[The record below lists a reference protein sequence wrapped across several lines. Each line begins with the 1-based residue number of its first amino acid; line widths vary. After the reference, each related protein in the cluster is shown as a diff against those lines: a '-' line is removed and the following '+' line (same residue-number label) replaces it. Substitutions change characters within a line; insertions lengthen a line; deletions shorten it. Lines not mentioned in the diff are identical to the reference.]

1 MTDIVEVTDDG
12 LVLVDNNT
20 PTNIVREVDF
30 QIVEVIGAG
39 PPGPPGLPN
48 PFTDGGDDLGTPL
61 LGWGNL
67 YLTSGG
73 DLIFGNDVTIAHSA
87 NLLTVSGGV
96 MEFSSRP
103 TFAGSGILATSDI
116 GVTVQA
122 YDPDLQSWLAV
133 NRAAGFDTF
142 ATTPTVANLA
152 ALLTNEAAGF
162 TNFLVTPSVANLMT
176 FLTDDASGLGT
187 FMVTPSSANL
197 RTLVTDET
205 GTGSL
210 VFATSPS
217 FTTDIRPISNDGASL
232 GISGTAWSDLFL
244 ASGGVINFNN
254 GDITVTHSAD
264 TLTLAGGTLVLPA
277 SGLQVG
283 SSNPFS
289 DSAGTLTLQ
298 NVDALDA
305 TTETT
310 IEAAIDTLA
319 NLTSIQG
326 RTVTLGGNFTLAGAT
341 TISTFGATL
350 TDDADAATARAT
362 LGLVIGTNVQ
372 AQDATLQSLAALG
385 TAADRYAFT
394 TAIDTWAEGTITA
407 YARTLLDDVDAATAR
422 ATLGVSIGSGV
433 QAWDADLDALAAL
446 AGTGIAVRTAANTW
460 AQRTLTAPAAGFTI
474 SNSDGVSGN
483 PTFALAN
490 DLASLEAL
498 TGTNTIPYR
507 SAADTWSPVTI
518 GGLLSF
524 SGGTLNVGDAEL
536 TALAGLTSA
545 ADALPYFTG
554 TGTAAV
560 TTLTS
565 FARTLIDD
573 ADAATMRSTLGLVIG
588 TNVQAQDAELQAL
601 AGLTSAADALPYFTG
616 AGTATVTTLTSFAR
630 TLLDDTTQA
639 AMRTTLGLVPG
650 TDVQAFDADLQSWA
664 GVTRAVGFDTFAT
677 TPSSANLAALL
688 TDETGSGANVF
699 GTSPTLT
706 TSLLLTSG
714 FVINWNAGDVTLTHS
729 LDTLTLAGGTLVLPA
744 SGLQVGSSNPF
755 SDSAGVLTLQN
766 VDALDA
772 TTESTIEA
780 AIDTLANLT
789 SIQGVSFTF
798 GSYAATL
805 LNNASE
811 AAFKAAVNLEAGVDF
826 QAFDAELN
834 AIAGLVSAADRL
846 PYFTGSG
853 TAALATFTAFGRSL
867 VDDADAAAGR
877 TTLGLVAVAASG
889 SASDLTTG
897 TLPAA
902 RFDDTAHGAR
912 AGGTLHAN
920 ATTSVAGFMSS
931 ADKTKL
937 DGVATNANN
946 YAHPNH
952 TGDVTSVGDGATTI
966 AADAVTNAK
975 LANMAANTIK
985 GNNTGATADPADL
998 TAAQV
1003 RTLINVADGANN
1015 YVHPNHTGDVT
1026 SVGDGATT
1034 IANDVVTNAKLANM
1048 ATATFKGRTTAGTGD
1063 PEDLTVAQATALLA
1077 AFVGDSGSGGT
1088 KGLVPAPVAGDS
1100 TRFLRG
1106 DGTFQS
1112 IPGGGDALTS
1122 GNLSQFA
1129 ATSSLQLAGV
1139 ITDETG
1145 SGSLVFGTAPTISDP
1160 DFTGLVDAQ
1169 QSVAFSGD
1177 ISPATITA
1185 TQDNYNPSGLSTA
1198 TVLRLATDATRT
1210 ITGLAGGS
1218 DGRII
1223 VIHNVGANAI
1233 VLGDEAAGSTAGNRF
1248 ALSGAVTL
1256 LADQS
1261 ALLQYDST
1269 TSRWR
1274 MIGGTGGGG
1283 VTVSSSAPSS
1293 PSQGALWYD
1302 TDDGILYMW
1311 LDDGSSSQWIEAIGA
1326 AAALRVSDGNY
1337 GSTLVSGS
1345 GTIWSST
1352 IPPIPGGRLTL
1363 TSDAPVISNVTAATV
1378 VYYTPYLH
1386 RYVPIYN
1393 GSEFIAYDVGGE
1405 LSQATT
1411 DTTKSPAAVSASA
1424 NYDMFVWNDGGTF
1437 RCTRGPR
1444 WNDGAVAGSDTARGS
1459 GADSTEL
1466 ERIQGIW
1473 VNKNAITNGP
1483 AARRGTYVG
1492 TIRSNAS
1499 NQIDYKLS
1507 ATGTTTAMLC
1517 SVHVWNAYH
1526 RMPVSAQSRDSTAS
1540 YTYGAA
1546 TYRARNN
1553 QSANAR
1559 VQFVSGLAIDGVA
1572 VINSVCMQNNPTTL
1586 GRAGIGVIMDATSGR
1601 DSPNYLW
1608 PQGLAAITTLNCEH
1622 RYAPQLGAHYIIP
1635 TEASSTTDPITV
1647 FQDGAQLVVDWMA

>member
-20 PTNIVREVDF
+20 PVQVVREVDF

-48 PFTDGGDDLGTPL
+48 PVTDGSDSLGTTSL
-61 LGWGNL
+61 RWDGLWL
-67 YLTSGG
+67 YPNSVINWDSG
-73 DLIFGNDVTIAHSA
+73 DLTLSHSA
-87 NLLTVSGGV
+87 NLLTLSGGV

-103 TFAGSGILATSDI
+103 TFAGSGILAASDI

-152 ALLTNEAAGF
+152 ALLTDEAAGF
-162 TNFLVTPSVANLMT
+162 TNFLVTPSVANLMAFLTDDASGLGT
-176 FLTDDASGLGT
+176 FMVTPSVANLMALLTDDASGLGT

-210 VFATSPS
+210 VFGTTPT
-217 FTTDIRPISNDGASL
+217 FTTSML
-232 GISGTAWSDLFL
+232 LTSGFVFNWN
-244 ASGGVINFNN
+244 SGDV
-254 GDITVTHSAD
+254 TLTHSAD

-350 TDDADAATARAT
+350 TDDADAVTARA
-362 LGLVIGTNVQ
+362 
-372 AQDATLQSLAALG
+372 
-385 TAADRYAFT
+385 
-394 TAIDTWAEGTITA
+394 
-407 YARTLLDDVDAATAR
+407 
-422 ATLGVSIGSGV
+422 
-433 QAWDADLDALAAL
+433 
-446 AGTGIAVRTAANTW
+446 
-460 AQRTLTAPAAGFTI
+460 
-474 SNSDGVSGN
+474 
-483 PTFALAN
+483 
-490 DLASLEAL
+490 
-498 TGTNTIPYR
+498 
-507 SAADTWSPVTI
+507 
-518 GGLLSF
+518 
-524 SGGTLNVGDAEL
+524 
-536 TALAGLTSA
+536 
-545 ADALPYFTG
+545 
-554 TGTAAV
+554 
-560 TTLTS
+560 
-565 FARTLIDD
+565 
-573 ADAATMRSTLGLVIG
+573 TLGLVIG

-639 AMRTTLGLVPG
+639 VMRTTLGLVPG

-664 GVTRAVGFDTFAT
+664 GVTRAAGFDTFAT

-714 FVINWNAGDVTLTHS
+714 FVMNWNAGDVTLTHS

-805 LNNASE
+805 LNNTSE
-811 AAFKAAVNLEAGVDF
+811 ATFKAAVNLEIGVDV
-826 QAFDAELN
+826 QAYDVELS

-853 TAALATFTAFGRSL
+853 TAALATFTTFGRSL

-1283 VTVSSSAPSS
+1283 VTVSSAAPSS

-1337 GSTLVSGS
+1337 GATLVSGS

-1411 DTTKSPAAVSASA
+1411 DTTKSPAAVTANT

-1444 WNDGAVAGSDTARGS
+1444 WNDGAVAGSDTARGT
-1459 GADSTEL
+1459 GAGSTEL

-1540 YTYGAA
+1540 YTYGVA

-1572 VINSVCMQNNPTTL
+1572 VINSVCMQNNVTTL

-1608 PQGLAAITTLNCEH
+1608 PQGLGALAVLNCEH